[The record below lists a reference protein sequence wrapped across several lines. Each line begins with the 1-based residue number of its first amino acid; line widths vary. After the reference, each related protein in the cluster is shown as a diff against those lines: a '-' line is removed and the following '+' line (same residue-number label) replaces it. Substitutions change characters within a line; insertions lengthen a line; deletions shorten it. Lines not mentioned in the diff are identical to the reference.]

1 MFRTTLLSTPLLAAA
16 ALCAAVPASAQIVP
30 LELVVEDVEALPDAQ
45 VNLIVRTIE
54 PLPLSAAAFAI
65 EARERDDDLPIPA
78 FAEVL
83 DVRAFA
89 GGGDAVVEATF
100 DAETQ
105 RLEVSV
111 TSESATLNDA
121 YGPLAVVRLQLAPGL
136 VDDLRFD
143 LRMDPDATLVDA
155 LGAPVFPLAGRGRL
169 RIVVPDPVPEVGL
182 GAFGG
187 ETFPGSDVVA
197 GAMSGEP
204 YPIGSGTLEIVYDP
218 SFAAGPPTITP
229 DPRYGSL
236 VIDSLVEV
244 EPGHLLVDF
253 HSPDG
258 DLNADLHGLF
268 LSVRI
273 PSLPEI
279 VPPATYAFDF
289 GPATALFDPDGLP
302 LPLEVEGDPVEFLE
316 PELLFEGFFEEG
328 DLMGWWDFVN

>member
-1 MFRTTLLSTPLLAAA
+1 MRSSL
-16 ALCAAVPASAQIVP
+16 VPAVVLTTFASVVAAPVAAQVVP

-45 VNLIVRTIE
+45 VNVIVRTIE
-54 PLPLSAAAFAI
+54 ALPLSAAAFAI

-78 FAEVL
+78 FATLLE
-83 DVRAFA
+83 VRAFA
-89 GGGDAVVEATF
+89 GAGDAVVEATL

-111 TSESATLNDA
+111 TSGSGTLNDA
-121 YGPLAVVRLQLAPGL
+121 YGPLAVVRLQLAADL

-143 LRMDPDATLVDA
+143 LRMDPDATLVDS
-155 LGAPVFPLAGRGRL
+155 LGQPVFPLAGRGRL

-187 ETFPGSDVVA
+187 ETFPGADVVA
-197 GAMSGEP
+197 GAMSSEP
-204 YPIGSGTLEIVYDP
+204 YPIGSGTLEILYDP
-218 SFAAGPPTITP
+218 TFAAGAPTLTP

-273 PSLPEI
+273 PSLPDL

-289 GPATALFDPDGLP
+289 GAATALFDPAGLP
-302 LPLEVEGDPVEFLE
+302 LPLEVEGDPIEFLV
-316 PELLFEGFFEEG
+316 PELLFQGLFEEG
-328 DLMGWWDFVN
+328 DLMDWWDFVN